1 MLLNPDAKGNPELL
15 DKINTDPFDMPIP
28 GQSLTGEPKKWAW
41 ENPTQF
47 TDVDEALMH
56 IVEKVR
62 GDEGAQKGFDQV
74 MRLGMPLESIVNTIT
89 FGGFIEG
96 LWTVDI
102 AELLKPPTM
111 AFLMLYA
118 NEKEIPFVAFNSNE
132 KPDKTFVDDM
142 SMNELMATT
151 KEMNPAHY
159 NDIKNYVNKSVEEIE
174 TKQKRD
180 EELMGGFMV
189 MGPDM
194 SQTETIQPNMEEGE

>member
-1 MLLNPDAKGNPELL
+1 MLLNPDAKGNPELIS
-15 DKINTDPFDMPIP
+15 KINTDPFDMPVP
-28 GQSLTGEPKKWAW
+28 GQSLTGEPQKWPW

-56 IVEKVR
+56 VVEKVR
-62 GDEGAQKGFDQV
+62 GDEASQKAFDQV
-74 MRLGMPLESIVNTIT
+74 IRLGMPLESIVNTIT

-102 AELLKPPTM
+102 AELLKPPLM

-118 NEKEIPFVAFNSNE
+118 NEKELPFVAFNNNE

-151 KEMNPAHY
+151 KEMNPTHY
-159 NDIKNYVNKSVEEIE
+159 EDIKSYVNKSVEDMEA
-174 TKQKRD
+174 KQKRD
-180 EELMGGFMV
+180 EEIMGGFMV
-189 MGPDM
+189 VGP
-194 SQTETIQPNMEEGE
+194 TIEANMEEGE